1 MISQGEKPQFTRE
14 ELFNKYLLNIVL
26 GWFPRKQILGRDLC
40 EGGLLGSTL
49 RNNPVRARG
58 KQPVR

>member
-1 MISQGEKPQFTRE
+1 MISQGEKPQFIRE

-40 EGGLLGSTL
+40 E
-49 RNNPVRARG
+49 
-58 KQPVR
+58 